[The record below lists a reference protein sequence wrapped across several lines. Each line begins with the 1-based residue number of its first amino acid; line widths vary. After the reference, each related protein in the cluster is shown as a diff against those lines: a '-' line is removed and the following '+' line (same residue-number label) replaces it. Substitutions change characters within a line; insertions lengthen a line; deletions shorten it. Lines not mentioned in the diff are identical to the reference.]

1 MIRLFRPGKKT
12 FFAGEPLTMLDFSV
26 LSICK
31 DSVGNQPFAGLQA
44 SIVQPISDVSR
55 IYSSSG
61 ATMKRLVLL
70 FCLFVLIVG
79 IDAHAQSGRK
89 TPDVKAKPETKTPT
103 PDNSDTGVSESKISP
118 QGETIEGDV
127 IRFDTALVTVPVTV
141 VDRYGRYVPQLHK
154 EDFKIFEDGV
164 EQKIAYFGTTDQ
176 PITVVLVIDTSGST
190 QFRLEDIHNA
200 AMAFVDK
207 LKPADS
213 VMVMSFD
220 DRIRVLT
227 KPTSDRELIRK
238 AIRRSST
245 GGGTRL
251 YDTIDSIFREQLGTI
266 SGRKAVVLFTDGVDT
281 TSHRASYES
290 TLRQAEESEAPI
302 YSVDYD
308 TSGGNTVFTQ
318 GLPIPRGRGTI
329 LGLPL
334 PTPGGGVGVPGS
346 NPGDYKRAVAY
357 LHALS
362 NATGGRFYSGD
373 TLFGIGQAF
382 SWIAEEL
389 SRQYTLGYYPRKI
402 GENGQRRMI
411 KVRVEGSEV
420 IAKARDSYIY
430 TEKKPTQVSDKPD
443 VP

>member
-1 MIRLFRPGKKT
+1 
-12 FFAGEPLTMLDFSV
+12 MLSV
-26 LSICK
+26 CK
-31 DSVGNQPFAGLQA
+31 DSVGNQPFVGLQA
-44 SIVQPISDVSR
+44 SIVQPVSHGSR
-55 IYSSSG
+55 IYSSAG
-61 ATMKRLVLL
+61 AIMKRLVLL

-79 IDAHAQSGRK
+79 IDVQAQSGRK
-89 TPDVKAKPETKTPT
+89 TPDAKTKTGTKTAP
-103 PDNSDTGVSESKISP
+103 PEGSDTGVTETKISP
-118 QGETIEGDV
+118 EGETIEGDV

-141 VDRYGRYVPQLHK
+141 VDRYGGYVPQLHK
-154 EDFKIFEDGV
+154 EDFKVFEDGV
-164 EQKIAYFGTTDQ
+164 EQKIVYFGATDQ

-238 AIRRSST
+238 AVRRSST

-251 YDTIDSIFREQLGTI
+251 YDTVDSIFREQLGTI

-308 TSGGNTVFTQ
+308 TSGSNTVFTQ

-334 PTPGGGVGVPGS
+334 PTPGGGVGGPGS
-346 NPGDYKRAVAY
+346 SPGDYKRAVAY

-362 NATGGRFYSGD
+362 NTTGGRFYSGD
-373 TLFGIGQAF
+373 SLFGIGQAF

-389 SRQYTLGYYPRKI
+389 SRQYTLGYYPPKT

-411 KVRVEGSEV
+411 KVRVEGPEL
-420 IAKARDSYIY
+420 IAKARGSYIY
-430 TEKKPTQVSDKPD
+430 KDKKPAQVSDKLD
-443 VP
+443 GR